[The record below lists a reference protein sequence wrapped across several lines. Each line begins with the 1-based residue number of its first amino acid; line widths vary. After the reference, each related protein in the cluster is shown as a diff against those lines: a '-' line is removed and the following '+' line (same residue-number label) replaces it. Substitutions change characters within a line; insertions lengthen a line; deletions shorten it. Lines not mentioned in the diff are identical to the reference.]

1 MQYSARMEPRRGA
14 MLESLGRAVRA
25 RRAGAGL
32 TLRALAS
39 RAGVSTRFLAQ
50 LEAGAGNISV
60 ARLADLAE
68 ALGTTAGALLVA
80 AETTPRPAE
89 APGVVALVG
98 LRGAGKSTLGAKLAR
113 RLGVPFVELDAA
125 VEARAG
131 MGLGTLFEVHG
142 AEYYRRVE
150 REALAAVLATH
161 PRAVVATGGSIVTDP
176 ATWAMLQAQTFTVWL
191 RATADDH
198 WGRVVAQGDARP
210 MAHRADARRE
220 LQSLLDARTPLY
232 AQCLRTVDTSALGL
246 RGALEALVQA
256 VAPADRAPA
265 RRARGEDDGA
275 HRGGLAKGGASP

>member
-1 MQYSARMEPRRGA
+1 
-14 MLESLGRAVRA
+14 VWW
-25 RRAGAGL
+25 
-32 TLRALAS
+32 
-39 RAGVSTRFLAQ
+39 
-50 LEAGAGNISV
+50 
-60 ARLADLAE
+60 
-68 ALGTTAGALLVA
+68 
-80 AETTPRPAE
+80 
-89 APGVVALVG
+89 ALVG
-98 LRGAGKSTLGAKLAR
+98 LRGAGKSTLGARLAR

-131 MGLGTLFEVHG
+131 MALGTLFEVHG

-176 ATWAMLQAQTFTVWL
+176 ATWAVLQAQTFTVWL

-198 WGRVVAQGDARP
+198 WARVVAQGDARP

-265 RRARGEDDGA
+265 RRHRREDDGA
-275 HRGGLAKGGASP
+275 HRGGPATGGGLAMKVLLAEDDRATRMILSRVLERWGYEVVTASDGHAALAHVASGDLRMVITDWQMPGPRRARALRAHPSAA